1 MTHPLR
7 TSTRRTRTT
16 LSAVGMIAVAGLF
29 LAGCG
34 DDGSSTGS
42 TGGASGG
49 SGGGKS
55 VSLWVMK
62 GTNPDA
68 SGYYNALKSAFKAKT
83 GATLNIQEV
92 EWADAHDK
100 LVRSFASGDGPDV
113 SEIGTTWTPEFAS
126 AGGLAD
132 LSNKIQSSGKGND
145 LLQALKDSATY
156 DGKQYGVGWYAG
168 TRGIVY
174 RKDIFAKDGI
184 KVPTNWAELEET
196 VKTLKQKEPGM
207 AAMPIAGASSYAAA
221 PFIWGAGG
229 DFATES
235 GGTWTGA
242 LDNDTSRAGL
252 SFYTGLATKDG
263 SSTTGAS
270 TWKETDLLDA
280 FTKGKAAMVIQ
291 GNWTPKAA
299 VQADPSLKD
308 KIGAFAVP
316 GKDGGIAP
324 TFLGGSNLAVMA
336 KSKNQDL
343 DWQLIDL
350 MTSDTLAKQWADET
364 GFFPSTQSALKPYA
378 NSTDPLVAPFAKA
391 MLEAGRNVPN
401 APQWG
406 KVEGNKT
413 ITQMLQSILTGTSVD
428 DATTKASQAITATL
442 NAN

>member
-1 MTHPLR
+1 MSDQLR
-7 TSTRRTRTT
+7 TTRRARRAI
-16 LSAVGMIAVAGLF
+16 SAASMIAVAGLF

-34 DDGSSTGS
+34 DDGSSTGA
-42 TGGASGG
+42 TGASSGSGASG
-49 SGGGKS
+49 KS
-55 VSLWVMK
+55 VNLWVMK

-68 SGYYNALKSAFKAKT
+68 SGYYSALKSAFKTKT

-113 SEIGTTWTPEFAS
+113 SEIGTTWTPEFAA

-132 LSNKIQSSGKGND
+132 LSSKITSSGKGND

-184 KVPTNWAELEET
+184 KVPTNWAELEAT

-207 AAMPIAGASSYAAA
+207 APMPIAGASSYAAA

-229 DFATES
+229 DFATQS
-235 GGTWTGA
+235 DGKWTGK
-242 LDNDTSRAGL
+242 LDSAQSREGL

-316 GKDGGIAP
+316 GKDGGLAP

-350 MTSDTLAKQWADET
+350 MTGNQLAKQWADET
-364 GFFPSTQSALKPYA
+364 GFFPSTQSALKPFA
-378 NSTDPLVAPFAKA
+378 NSSDPLVAPFAKA

-406 KVEGNKT
+406 TVEGNKT

-428 DATTKASQAITATL
+428 DATTKASQTITATL
-442 NAN
+442 NTN

>member
-1 MTHPLR
+1 MTHRPLR
-7 TSTRRTRTT
+7 LPARR
-16 LSAVGMIAVAGLF
+16 LIGLAGIVAVTGVL

-34 DDGSSTGS
+34 DDGSTGA
-42 TGGASGG
+42 AS
-49 SGGGKS
+49 SAAGGGKT
-55 VSLWVMK
+55 VNLWVMK
-62 GTNPDA
+62 GTNPDS

-83 GATLNIQEV
+83 GATVNITEV

-113 SEIGTTWTPEFAS
+113 SEIGATWNSEFAA

-132 LSNKIQSSGKGND
+132 LSHRIQSSGLGSD
-145 LLQALKDSATY
+145 ELQALKDSATY

-184 KVPTNWAELEET
+184 KVPTNWAELEAT
-196 VKTLKQKEPGM
+196 VKTLKAKEPGM
-207 AAMPIAGASSYAAA
+207 AAMPIAGASQYAAA

-235 GGTWTGA
+235 GTWTGH
-242 LDNDTSRAGL
+242 LDSARSRAGL

-263 SSTTGAS
+263 SSTTGAA

-308 KIGAFAVP
+308 KIGAFAIP

-324 TFLGGSNLAVMA
+324 TLVGGSNLAAMA
-336 KSKNQDL
+336 RSKNQDL
-343 DWQLIDL
+343 DWQLIEL
-350 MTSDTLAKQWADET
+350 MTTGSLAKQFAEESS
-364 GFFPSTQSALKPYA
+364 FFPSTKSGLKSFA
-378 NSTDPLVAPFAKA
+378 NNADSLTAPFATA
-391 MLEAGRNVPN
+391 MLEEGRALPS

-406 KVEGNKT
+406 AAEGKKL
-413 ITQMLQSILTGTSVD
+413 IPQMLQSILTGTSVD
-428 DATTKASQAITATL
+428 EATSTANQQLTATL
-442 NAN
+442 NES

>member
-1 MTHPLR
+1 MSRP
-7 TSTRRTRTT
+7 TRRKTSRNLTC
-16 LSAVGMIAVAGLF
+16 LVGSIAAASLI

-34 DDGSSTGS
+34 DDGSNPAATSN
-42 TGGASGG
+42 G
-49 SGGGKS
+49 SGGAQT
-55 VSLWVMK
+55 VNLWVMK
-62 GTNPDA
+62 GTNPDS
-68 SGYYNALKSAFKAKT
+68 SGYYNALKSAFKSKT
-83 GATLNIQEV
+83 GATVNITEV

-113 SEIGTTWTPEFAS
+113 AEIGATWNPEFAS

-132 LSNKIQSSGKGND
+132 LTAKIQSSGLGNQE
-145 LLQALKDSATY
+145 LQALKDSATY

-184 KVPTNWAELEET
+184 KVPTNWAELEAT

-207 AAMPIAGASSYAAA
+207 AAMPIAGASQYAAA

-229 DFATES
+229 DFATQS
-235 GGTWTGA
+235 GSKWTGH
-242 LDNDTSRAGL
+242 LDSAASRAGL

-263 SSTTGAS
+263 SSTAGAS

-299 VQADPSLKD
+299 VEADPTLKD
-308 KIGAFAVP
+308 KIGAFAIP

-324 TFLGGSNLAVMA
+324 TLVGGSNLATMA
-336 KSKNQDL
+336 RSKNQDL
-343 DWQLIDL
+343 DWQLIEL
-350 MTSDTLAKQWADET
+350 MTTGALAKQFAEESS
-364 GFFPSTQSALKPYA
+364 FFPSTKSGLESFA
-378 NSTDPLVAPFAKA
+378 NNPNSLTAPFAKA
-391 MLEAGRNVPN
+391 MLDEGRALPS

-406 KVEGNKT
+406 AAEGKK
-413 ITQMLQSILTGTSVD
+413 IIPQMLQSILTGTPVD
-428 DATTKASQAITATL
+428 KATTTANQQLTAIL
-442 NAN
+442 NES